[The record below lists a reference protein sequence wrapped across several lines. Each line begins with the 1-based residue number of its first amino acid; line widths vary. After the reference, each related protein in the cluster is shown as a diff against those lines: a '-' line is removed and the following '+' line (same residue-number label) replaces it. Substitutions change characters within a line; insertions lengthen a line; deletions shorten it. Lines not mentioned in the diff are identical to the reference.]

1 MKTRNTAHSISVTLI
16 NSISLEMRE
25 LEFLRE
31 MARFCVQNEM
41 VGCNA
46 AERLDKLLESMGVN
60 SQGKGPV
67 YGIFE
72 WNQQIEKEKIDL
84 IYENN
89 YDVKIGKRIS
99 TEENEE
105 YRKTLV
111 KLYEELFI
119 KLRKIAKSLKWKR
132 IKSVWV
138 WIKSCEVSLRE
149 TRRFGRMVEWYTRLI

>member
-60 SQGKGPV
+60 PQGKGPV

-72 WNQQIEKEKIDL
+72 
-84 IYENN
+84 
-89 YDVKIGKRIS
+89 
-99 TEENEE
+99 
-105 YRKTLV
+105 
-111 KLYEELFI
+111 
-119 KLRKIAKSLKWKR
+119 
-132 IKSVWV
+132 
-138 WIKSCEVSLRE
+138 
-149 TRRFGRMVEWYTRLI
+149 